1 MVVTQDL
8 RRDGDQEDDG
18 VGTGNQGDRSG
29 WTGGEEATVD
39 VVTMVS
45 EAVTT
50 DSSKVVGE
58 GVASSSKDKE
68 LHVPDGAGKGK
79 RELTK
84 LVLA

>member
-18 VGTGNQGDRSG
+18 VGTGNQGDGSG

-50 DSSKVVGE
+50 DSSKVVDE
-58 GVASSSKDKE
+58 GVARSSKDKE
-68 LHVPDGAGKGK
+68 IPDGAGKGK

-84 LVLA
+84 LVLT